1 MQCRSSQHT
10 KAKAAQA
17 PLWRPSSRK
26 PASRFPPGGVSTRL
40 FCWPVIRA
48 DRTDLRNTQQGRS
61 IWRREAIADVIRPH
75 LFYFDKNS
83 MLRGPDPSDPWGRRE
98 RRMIRKI
105 WLVVAVFTAL
115 GTPVMAQDPCV
126 APAAPAIRGGA

>member
-26 PASRFPPGGVSTRL
+26 PASRFPPGGVSARF
-40 FCWPVIRA
+40 FCWPVIRD

-61 IWRREAIADVIRPH
+61 IWRREAIAEVIRPH
-75 LFYFDKNS
+75 LFYFNKDS
-83 MLRGPDPSDPWGRRE
+83 MLRVADPSDHLVWRIRNSQVLGQRAGR
-98 RRMIRKI
+98 ISDSK
-105 WLVVAVFTAL
+105 
-115 GTPVMAQDPCV
+115 PH
-126 APAAPAIRGGA
+126 